1 MKLQDSFNNISL
13 CSNQH
18 WLITLITLVIRTF
31 LLDMIVDDE
40 QIHVIIISVFV
51 WLEFFLFLA
60 VPAHFNPSFIQKT
73 QDFYSVVIWAFA
85 WQHYKSTEENP

>member
-13 CSNQH
+13 RSNQH

-31 LLDMIVDDE
+31 LLNMIVDDE

-51 WLEFFLFLA
+51 WLEFFVFSSSC
-60 VPAHFNPSFIQKT
+60 SF
-73 QDFYSVVIWAFA
+73 
-85 WQHYKSTEENP
+85 